1 MRPGVDGTDRG
12 ATAAG
17 FGATGAGL
25 GAGFGGGGAAT
36 TTGGGD
42 GAAVAVGLGDGEG
55 DGEGEGDADGEALD
69 VTEGGGEAAAVSLTG
84 GLPGSDCARAIITN
98 VPITDTTTPDARIA
112 CVRGV
117 RRRMRARTDEGL

>member
-25 GAGFGGGGAAT
+25 GAGLGGDGAAT

-42 GAAVAVGLGDGEG
+42 GAVAVGLGEG
-55 DGEGEGDADGEALD
+55 DGEGEGEGEADGDAVGVTEGDGEAA
-69 VTEGGGEAAAVSLTG
+69 TVSLTG
-84 GLPGSDCARAIITN
+84 GFSGSDCARAIITS
-98 VPITDTTTPDARIA
+98 VPITDTTMPEARIA
-112 CVRGV
+112 CVRGL
-117 RRRMRARTDEGL
+117 RCRWMRPRTDEGL